1 MKKIIL
7 SVLAT
12 AALAI
17 APAMADD
24 VPITVEKLP
33 AKAQEFLKANFA
45 KNSVVS
51 AMHDRDFTDND
62 YTVYLDN
69 GVKVEFDGS
78 GKWDSIKGAVP
89 SAVIPAKIKN
99 YLSQHYASFNVVKID
114 RKRYGYEV
122 ELNNDLELKFDVNGN
137 FLGLDD

>member
-1 MKKIIL
+1 
-7 SVLAT
+7 
-12 AALAI
+12 
-17 APAMADD
+17 MAGLYFHIPFCKRICAYCDFFRSAS
-24 VPITVEKLP
+24 LH
-33 AKAQEFLKANFA
+33 LKEG
-45 KNSVVS
+45 VVS